1 MSSASSLCSWF
12 GEVALDLL
20 FPPKCVGCGDVGSF
34 ICPSCEAALPRVR
47 PPVCPLCGKPQPQ
60 AALCPGCWGWR
71 PAINGIR
78 SPFTFDGS
86 IRRAIH
92 DLKYHNLRALSA
104 TLAGQLARHLS
115 ENPMP
120 AEVLVPVPL
129 HPARLRERG
138 YNHSALLA
146 KDLGATSGI
155 PVDEGTLVRKKNS
168 EPQAKTN
175 SVEQRRENVA
185 QAFAVRD
192 RALKGKKVLLIDD
205 VCTSGATLN
214 SCAAALIK
222 GGASSVWGL
231 TLAKET

>member
-1 MSSASSLCSWF
+1 M
-12 GEVALDLL
+12 
-20 FPPKCVGCGDVGSF
+20 GCGDVGSF

-47 PPVCPLCGKPQPQ
+47 PPVCPLCGKPQPR

-104 TLAGQLARHLS
+104 TLAFQLANYLS
-115 ENPMP
+115 ENPLP
-120 AEVLVPVPL
+120 AEILVPVPS
-129 HPARLRERG
+129 HSARLKERG

-146 KDLGATSGI
+146 EHLGMKTGI
-155 PVDEGTLVRKKNS
+155 PVDNWTLVRRKNS
-168 EPQAKTN
+168 APQAKTN
-175 SVEQRRENVA
+175 SLEQRRENVA
-185 QAFAVRD
+185 RAFTVKD
-192 RALKGKKVLLIDD
+192 RALKGKMVLLVDD
-205 VCTSGATLN
+205 VCTSGATLD
-214 SCAAALIK
+214 SCAIALKK